1 MIAILNY
8 NPGLSHLRRTHVVNS
23 LNEYTVELISFLM
36 EDYSYYSINIR
47 FVINHDEYLNSN
59 STYLVLKSKSGQEEK
74 FLNKTIELPKKIGRD
89 TSKEEIKNILKRLF
103 KKHYSSIWDTLDEF
117 EEINDTV

>member
-36 EDYSYYSINIR
+36 EDYSYYSINLR